1 MPFPPHPDRRLAAI
15 ARPGTAAF
23 DDQRRLLLELL
34 VDPPGEGD
42 AIADLAVVLDR
53 PAGPIAAAAT
63 ALAAA
68 GLAERIGERVRATP
82 TALAFEAL
90 WPVRL

>member
-1 MPFPPHPDRRLAAI
+1 MPPPPRPHRRLAAI

-34 VDPPGEGD
+34 VDPPREGD
-42 AIADLAVVLDR
+42 AIADLAAALDR
-53 PAGPIAAAAT
+53 PAGPIAAAAA
-63 ALAAA
+63 ALSAA
-68 GLAERIGERVRATP
+68 GLAQRDGDRVRATP